1 MKDNLEL
8 AADFGEDED
17 HDGELDEDEDVED
30 DGEEDES

>member
-1 MKDNLEL
+1 LKDNLEL

-17 HDGELDEDEDVED
+17 HDGELDED

>member
-17 HDGELDEDEDVED
+17 HDGELDEDVED